1 MSTQCIIGIV
11 IAVIAAVAVIV
22 LAFKSRKNKLVEE
35 AFAAPAVE
43 TTPDTGKETTIVAE
57 SLVEGILDE
66 VDGTIVLPVH
76 KFETAPVPPVPP
88 VPAKTKRKPAV
99 KKDATAVKTK
109 KEPKVK
115 TSKTKTKV
123 TKPATKPATKKAP
136 AKSKNTVEVKVSTKT
151 TGRKTKK

>member
-22 LAFKSRKNKLVEE
+22 LAFKSRKNKLVED

-43 TTPDTGKETTIVAE
+43 TPDTGKETTIVAE

-76 KFETAPVPPVPP
+76 KIESAPVPP

>member
-22 LAFKSRKNKLVEE
+22 LAFKSRKNKLVED

-43 TTPDTGKETTIVAE
+43 TPDTGKETTIVVE
-57 SLVEGILDE
+57 GLVEGNLDG
-66 VDGTIVLPVH
+66 VDGAIVLPVH
-76 KFETAPVPPVPP
+76 EIEPAP

-115 TSKTKTKV
+115 TSKTKATTKTKV
-123 TKPATKPATKKAP
+123 TKPATKKAP
-136 AKSKNTVEVKVSTKT
+136 AKSKNTVEVKSSTKT

>member
-22 LAFKSRKNKLVEE
+22 LAFKSRKNKLVED
-35 AFAAPAVE
+35 AFSAPAVE
-43 TTPDTGKETTIVAE
+43 TPDTGKETTIVAE
-57 SLVEGILDE
+57 GLVEGNLDE
-66 VDGTIVLPVH
+66 VEGTIVLPVH
-76 KFETAPVPPVPP
+76 EIEPAP

-115 TSKTKTKV
+115 TSKTTKTKV